1 MVFSKLSGDLFQRE
15 RERMVARKGC
25 FLYVSDIPQVCEY
38 QSGIV
43 LSPCG
48 GTFIFSFMASVPS
61 LKLAARGETG
71 LENCQGKTG
80 ELLGRSAGSV

>member
-1 MVFSKLSGDLFQRE
+1 
-15 RERMVARKGC
+15 MVARKGC

-61 LKLAARGETG
+61 LKLETG
-71 LENCQGKTG
+71 G
-80 ELLGRSAGSV
+80 ELSSRDRRAPGPKQRQRLEANPMLFVICNVY

>member
-61 LKLAARGETG
+61 LNLAERGGEG
-71 LENCQGKTG
+71 CQGKTG
-80 ELLGRSAGSV
+80 ELPSRGRGSV